1 MKSKKVI
8 NLFLIILVT
17 IFISKA
23 TDITK
28 DNIVIKH
35 FNIFTDYLYE
45 DFVHKE
51 SSKCFIVKIITYDS
65 AEMNFEFSMRYIF
78 NKSDYEYVSPKGFL
92 LLTKPYKELLLF
104 KGEISESLSNELNIQ
119 KIDNN
124 DTSFIKSYLV
134 NDDRRFSG
142 VTYEPIFYVVKIE
155 GGKIVKNDFTFIV
168 EEKYKMVD
176 YKLDN
181 RIKKMLESK

>member
-8 NLFLIILVT
+8 NLFLIILLA

-23 TDITK
+23 TNITK
-28 DNIVIKH
+28 GNILIKH
-35 FNIFTDYLYE
+35 FNVFIDYLYG

-65 AEMNFEFSMRYIF
+65 AEMNFEFSMSYIF

-104 KGEISESLSNELNIQ
+104 KGEISESLTNELNIR
-119 KIDNN
+119 KIDNS
-124 DTSFIKSYLV
+124 DTIFIKSHLV

-142 VTYEPIFYVVKIE
+142 VNYEPLHYIVKIE
-155 GGKIVKNDFTFIV
+155 NGRIVKNGFLIDV
-168 EEKYKMVD
+168 EEKYKVVD
-176 YKLDN
+176 YKLDS
-181 RIKKMLESK
+181 RIKKMFESK